1 MSEEMKQ
8 SFPNP
13 TCPYCGMNMKSGDG
27 SWWCMDKTC
36 HEQLNP
42 YGIAQTSDWKEG
54 PAQPPKAKPAPWM
67 KKVVSAWFGSAHN
80 YDNREKEL
88 LALLITYAPQT
99 APSSSASEYES
110 ASEWYV
116 RMGFTAIAFGLDE
129 AFILAERYAAER
141 QRRG

>member
-27 SWWCMDKTC
+27 SWWCTDKTC
-36 HEQLNP
+36 HEELYP
-42 YGIAQTSDWKEG
+42 YGIAQTSDWKEE
-54 PAQPPKAKPAPWM
+54 PAAAAQ
-67 KKVVSAWFGSAHN
+67 S
-80 YDNREKEL
+80 E
-88 LALLITYAPQT
+88 
-99 APSSSASEYES
+99 ASEYES

>member
-36 HEQLNP
+36 HEQLYP

-54 PAQPPKAKPAPWM
+54 PAQPPKAKP
-67 KKVVSAWFGSAHN
+67 V
-80 YDNREKEL
+80 
-88 LALLITYAPQT
+88 
-99 APSSSASEYES
+99 SASEYES
-110 ASEWYV
+110 AGEFFNRVYKAPCVLPFVPTMS
-116 RMGFTAIAFGLDE
+116 
-129 AFILAERYAAER
+129 ILEFANRYAAER
-141 QRRG
+141 QPKRRG

>member
-54 PAQPPKAKPAPWM
+54 PAQPPKAKP
-67 KKVVSAWFGSAHN
+67 V
-80 YDNREKEL
+80 
-88 LALLITYAPQT
+88 
-99 APSSSASEYES
+99 SASEYES
-110 ASEWYV
+110 AEEFLARLPADDPIRRIPSWYV
-116 RMGFTAIAFGLDE
+116 YSFEFAN
-129 AFILAERYAAER
+129 RYAAER
-141 QRRG
+141 KVK